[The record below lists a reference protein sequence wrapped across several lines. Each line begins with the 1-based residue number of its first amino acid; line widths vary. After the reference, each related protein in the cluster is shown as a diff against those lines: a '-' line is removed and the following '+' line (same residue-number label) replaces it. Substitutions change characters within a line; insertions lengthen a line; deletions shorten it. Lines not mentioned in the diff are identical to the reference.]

1 MAQAETVIRAETR
14 RVGEAVMRHRPS
26 DAVLE
31 TLDVVHDR
39 LESPASKLLR
49 SIQPWSSYA
58 VLPIFALANAGVIW
72 SSDVFGSHGRL
83 MLAIMLGLIVGKPIG
98 IVTGAWVAVR
108 LRVAVKPAEYT
119 WFQMWGAGAMAGIGF
134 TMSLF
139 IAGQAY
145 PDEADFAAA
154 KIAIFRR
161 LTGRGRG
168 GHADAYASE
177 QQSKPLTAWVA
188 PVGARHDPCISAR
201 AERRYLRQS
210 VRWAAQ

>member
-177 QQSKPLTAWVA
+177 QQSKPLTAWGR
-188 PVGARHDPCISAR
+188 PGGGR
-201 AERRYLRQS
+201 A
-210 VRWAAQ
+210 A